1 VLLYH
6 QNKQVRMSLSEYN
19 PANENGLKWIE
30 NFNPF

>member
-1 VLLYH
+1 MRNLKVVIMILY
-6 QNKQVRMSLSEYN
+6 